1 MMMDW
6 SANHAGFVLAA
17 YAIAFAVLAL
27 VVGSILQKAKRLKRQ
42 LKDMNLSDP
51 GHRGEL

>member
-17 YAIAFAVLAL
+17 YAIAIVVLVL
-27 VVGSILQKAKRLKRQ
+27 VVGSILRQARYLKRQ
-42 LKDMNLSDP
+42 LKDMNLADP

>member
-6 SANHAGFVLAA
+6 SAHHAGYVLAA
-17 YAIAFAVLAL
+17 YAIAVVVLVL
-27 VVGSILQKAKRLKRQ
+27 VVGSILQQAKRLKRQ
-42 LKDMNLSDP
+42 LKDMNLADP